1 MENASHMRP
10 WKIQSLKIVSVLR
23 ICCDVL
29 LADAW
34 GWGSQMHCQLE
45 PLLNVHILIFGQKQA
60 ESFVCF
66 QKRNFPHLSTNI
78 LYLEPVKKN

>member
-34 GWGSQMHCQLE
+34 GGEVTDALPTR
-45 PLLNVHILIFGQKQA
+45 PLLIVHILIFGQKQA

-66 QKRNFPHLSTNI
+66 PKRNFPHLSTNI
-78 LYLEPVKKN
+78 